1 MAESIVDIVKIDNI
15 LKVENC
21 STRLRL
27 TVKNNKDGIEDKDLK
42 ALGIYGIKRLGDQGL
57 QLIIGTDV
65 EHVANEVQTL
75 FLINEK
81 NTNMNKKET

>member
-1 MAESIVDIVKIDNI
+1 MAKSIVDIVKLDNI

-27 TVKNNKDGIEDKDLK
+27 TLKNNKEGIEDKELK
-42 ALGIYGIKRLGDQGL
+42 ALGIYGLKRLGDQGL

-65 EHVANEVQTL
+65 EHVANEIQSL
-75 FLINEK
+75 FLAKSE
-81 NTNMNKKET
+81 